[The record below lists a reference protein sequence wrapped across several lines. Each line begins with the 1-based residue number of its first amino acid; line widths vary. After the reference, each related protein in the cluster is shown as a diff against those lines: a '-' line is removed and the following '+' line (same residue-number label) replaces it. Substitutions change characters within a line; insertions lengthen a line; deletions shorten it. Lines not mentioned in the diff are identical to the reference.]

1 MYLKVYLAGPEVFLP
16 DAVEVG
22 RRKVEICAR
31 HGLAGLF
38 PLDLDQP
45 SGPMAAAEIYHSCLA
60 AMRQADAV
68 IANLSPFRG
77 SGADPGTAFELGFM
91 AALGRPVFGYTNEP
105 RSLFDRVTEDA
116 GPLRQAGDLH
126 FAADGMAVEDFEHF
140 DNLMLAEALLATGP
154 GVFRPEA
161 PPDDPARDPTVFERC
176 VRRAAAI
183 LRDSSAGRSVENH

>member
-1 MYLKVYLAGPEVFLP
+1 MKVYLAGPEVFLP

-38 PLDLDQP
+38 PLDLDGP
-45 SGPMAAAEIYHSCLA
+45 AGPMAAAEIYRACLA

-68 IANLSPFRG
+68 LANLSPFRG
-77 SGADPGTAFELGFM
+77 TGADPGTAFELGFM

-105 RSLFDRVTEDA
+105 RSLFDRIADDA

-126 FAADGMAVEDFEHF
+126 FAADGLAVEDFGHF
-140 DNLMLAEALLATGP
+140 DNLMLAEALLATSP
-154 GVFRPEA
+154 GVFTPDA
-161 PPDDPARDPTVFERC
+161 PPADPARDMTIFERC
-176 VRRAAAI
+176 VRHAAAI
-183 LRDSSAGRSVENH
+183 LLDSSAGRSVENR